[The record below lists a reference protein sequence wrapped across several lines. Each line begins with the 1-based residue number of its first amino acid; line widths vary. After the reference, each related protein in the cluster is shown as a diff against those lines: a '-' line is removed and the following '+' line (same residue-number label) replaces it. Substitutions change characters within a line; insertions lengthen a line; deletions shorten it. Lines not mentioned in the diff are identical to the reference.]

1 MDVEILLHGVPSGQ
15 DYFGIK
21 EEQKLAESFYTSSN
35 ESVKL
40 VVEARKNGNTPYVYY
55 TYLRYKNI
63 VGAGGRS
70 GSYIGI
76 TLRLDMY
83 YTDVVHMYNMLD
95 IAFKKYIIGALLTP
109 TGESYK
115 YISSDFNSKKSE
127 IEQLQ
132 QGILKLIETTCVFS
146 KFLKIDNSYI
156 NQITNAPTCNVADI
170 TEGTMSATIKKY
182 SKIVLSPDY
191 KSNLEKEFEK
201 KLQEAE
207 GRGGSIV
214 LEKDKIITQKN
225 TTIAS
230 LNSTIASR
238 DTKIATL
245 EQEVKRKDQELLQ
258 NKQKGDITQIVG
270 KIKEPI
276 FALSEYFRIQDSSSR
291 KPSPKFGAKNFK
303 LGVINGGLSV
313 CILLCVIVMNFVNF
327 HTEDTAKTEQ
337 TIEELNK
344 KIAKLQSDINTRNQE
359 INQLEERIKE
369 LSNPV
374 PQPTP
379 TAQPKQLR
387 IDVKGYKSGSKLSTE
402 KGYEI
407 SIKEGNNYYDGNGT
421 WTIQNADIVNGN
433 VNSTKITIK
442 PDGKGK
448 VTLKYNVHS
457 EGYAAPAQREFAV
470 ISPSTSTPPAQT
482 PTDSIQFKIAI
493 EPNVDEV
500 EIGKEYTFTVQGY
513 DGEGEWKVDGFSQP
527 ENKSAR
533 FVKVKALAGGSEN
546 KATISY
552 TPEGKDNLKQR
563 KALNYKTN
571 E

>member
-115 YISSDFNSKKSE
+115 YISPDFNSKKSE

-156 NQITNAPTCNVADI
+156 NQITNAPTCNIADI

-182 SKIVLSPDY
+182 PKIILSPDY
-191 KSNLEKEFEK
+191 KSNLEKEYEK
-201 KLQEAE
+201 KVQDAE

-214 LEKDKIITQKN
+214 VEKDKIITQKN

-230 LNSTIASR
+230 LNTTIASR

-258 NKQKGDITQIVG
+258 NRQKGDIAQLISKV
-270 KIKEPI
+270 KEPI
-276 FALSEYFRIQDSSSR
+276 TALSEYFRIQDSSSH

-327 HTEDTAKTEQ
+327 HTEDATATKE
-337 TIEELNK
+337 TIKQLQIQ
-344 KIAKLQSDINTRNQE
+344 IATLTSDINTRDE
-359 INQLEERIKE
+359 KIAQLNARIEE
-369 LSNPV
+369 LSKPV

-379 TAQPKQLR
+379 TTQPKQLR
-387 IDVKGYKSGSKLSTE
+387 IDVKGYHSGKLSTE
-402 KGYEI
+402 NSYDI
-407 SIKEGNNYYDGNGT
+407 SIKEGNNNYNGEGT
-421 WTIQNADIVNGN
+421 WNIQNADIVKGN

-448 VTLKYNVHS
+448 VTLKYNVNS

-470 ISPSTSTPPAQT
+470 TSPSTSTPPAQT

-500 EIGKEYTFTVQGY
+500 EIGKEYKFTVQGY
-513 DGEGEWKVDGFSQP
+513 DGKGKWGVDGFERPSNNT
-527 ENKSAR
+527 EIS
-533 FVKVKALAGGSEN
+533 VKVKAQAGGTGN

-552 TPEGKDNLKQR
+552 TPDGKDNLK
-563 KALNYKTN
+563 KKIEFNYKTD